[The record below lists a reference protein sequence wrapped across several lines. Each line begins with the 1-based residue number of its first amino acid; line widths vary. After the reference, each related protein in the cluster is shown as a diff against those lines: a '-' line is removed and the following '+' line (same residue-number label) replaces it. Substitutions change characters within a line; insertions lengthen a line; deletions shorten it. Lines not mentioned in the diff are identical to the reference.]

1 MALIAVAALAS
12 APASALAA
20 TADPAEA
27 AEPAPGE
34 ASVLRSPGNPLQ
46 LTDAQRERIQE
57 IMTESRT
64 HADQIKAQL
73 VDARADLN
81 RKLNSAEPDFDEVM
95 READRVGALE
105 TQLKKHQL
113 ATLMSLR
120 ALLSPDQREGI
131 TRVFDIVSARERG
144 LTRPGAGQRARAT
157 SDVDPAPAA
166 AAPTAPDASTAP
178 APSTPPSAPRLD

>member
-1 MALIAVAALAS
+1 MKHQTAPRLCLILVCAF
-12 APASALAA
+12 
-20 TADPAEA
+20 T
-27 AEPAPGE
+27 
-34 ASVLRSPGNPLQ
+34 
-46 LTDAQRERIQE
+46 T
-57 IMTESRT
+57 
-64 HADQIKAQL
+64 QIKAQL

-131 TRVFDIVSARERG
+131 TRVFEIVSARERAR
-144 LTRPGAGQRARAT
+144 TKPGAGQRARAT
-157 SDVDPAPAA
+157 PDADPAAA
-166 AAPTAPDASTAP
+166 PAAPTAPDAANAPTAP
-178 APSTPPSAPRLD
+178 HPD